1 MAVNTQPE
9 TLVIEALANFLN
21 TEQYPLDF
29 NCVGKKKKTQNNQ
42 PSLAI

>member
-29 NCVGKKKKTQNNQ
+29 NCVGKKKNPKQ
-42 PSLAI
+42 PT